1 MQLGKVIGEL
11 DVEPDEELVPT
22 PERLI
27 DVPGTPPSPPA
38 TVPA

>member
-1 MQLGKVIGEL
+1 MKLGKVIREL
-11 DVEPDEELVPT
+11 DVEPDGEPLPT